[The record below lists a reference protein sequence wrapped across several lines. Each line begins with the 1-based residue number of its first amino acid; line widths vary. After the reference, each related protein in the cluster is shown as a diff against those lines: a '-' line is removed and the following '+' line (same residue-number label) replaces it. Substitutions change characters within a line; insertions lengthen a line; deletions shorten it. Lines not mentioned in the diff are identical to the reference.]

1 MSPVEAK
8 ITSPSLNDHTEIESL
23 PLVWPALR
31 ISSPAHTVAAGGD
44 ATMTMNTQLRLARR
58 PSGEATIDDF
68 TVVREAM
75 PDPKPGQVI
84 VRSEYI
90 SIDPSV
96 RTHLNAG
103 QSYRAMVGIGDVVD
117 VPVAGEVVASS
128 DPGFHPGDKVTG
140 MLGTQ
145 EYAVVDASA
154 LTRVDLSL
162 APLPT
167 WLGGLGLTGLTAYF
181 GLEEVGKPMPG
192 ETVVVTAA
200 SGAVGSVAGQLA
212 RIKGARA
219 VGICGSDEKCRWLT
233 EELGFDAA
241 VNYRSPDLYRDLKE
255 ATPDRVDVMFDNVG
269 GPLLDTIFRRLG
281 MRGRIIVC
289 GATSQYNE
297 GEIYGPKNY
306 LALATLRARMEGFII
321 FDYADRYDTA
331 RREMAAWM
339 KQGRLRF
346 RENIVEGAIAEYPGV
361 LHRLYEG
368 ENLGKMIMRV
378 LPSG

>member
-1 MSPVEAK
+1 M
-8 ITSPSLNDHTEIESL
+8 IT
-23 PLVWPALR
+23 
-31 ISSPAHTVAAGGD
+31 
-44 ATMTMNTQLRLARR
+44 NTQLRLSRR
-58 PSGEATIDDF
+58 PRGEATADDF
-68 TVVREAM
+68 TITREPVATPADGEVLVRA
-75 PDPKPGQVI
+75 
-84 VRSEYI
+84 EYI

-103 QSYRAMVGIGDVVD
+103 QSYRSMVGIGDVVD

-128 DPGFHPGDKVTG
+128 HPGFRQGDKVTG

-145 EYAVVDASA
+145 EYAVVSGAE
-154 LTRVDLSL
+154 LTKVDTSL
-162 APLPT
+162 APAPT

-181 GLEEVGKPMPG
+181 GLEEIGKPKAG
-192 ETVVVTAA
+192 ETVLVTAA

-212 RIKGARA
+212 RIRGARA
-219 VGICGSDEKCRWLT
+219 VGVCGSEEKCRWLT

-255 ATPDRVDVMFDNVG
+255 ATPDRIDVVFDNVG

-321 FDYADRYDTA
+321 FDYADRYDAA
-331 RREMAAWM
+331 RREMAGWLNE
-339 KQGRLRF
+339 GRLRF
-346 RENIVEGAIAEYPGV
+346 RENIVEGSIADYTSV
-361 LHRLYEG
+361 LHRLYQG
-368 ENLGKMIMRV
+368 ENLGKMIMK
-378 LPSG
+378 LTA

>member
-1 MSPVEAK
+1 M
-8 ITSPSLNDHTEIESL
+8 
-23 PLVWPALR
+23 
-31 ISSPAHTVAAGGD
+31 IS
-44 ATMTMNTQLRLARR
+44 NTQLRLARR
-58 PSGEATIDDF
+58 PRGEATINDF
-68 TVVREAM
+68 NITREPVARPGSGQVVVRA
-75 PDPKPGQVI
+75 
-84 VRSEYI
+84 EYI

-117 VPVAGEVVASS
+117 VPVAGEVVESS
-128 DPGFHPGDKVTG
+128 HDGFAPGDKVTG

-145 EYAVVDASA
+145 EYAVVSGEV
-154 LTRVDLSL
+154 LTKVDTSL

-167 WLGGLGLTGLTAYF
+167 WLGGLGLAGLTAYF
-181 GLEEVGKPMPG
+181 GLEEVGKPKPG
-192 ETVVVTAA
+192 ETVLVTAA

-219 VGICGSDEKCRWLT
+219 VGVCGSEEKCRWLT

-255 ATPDRVDVMFDNVG
+255 VTPDRIDVVFDNVG
-269 GPLLDTIFRRLG
+269 GPLLDTIFRRVG

-297 GEIYGPKNY
+297 SEIYGPKNY

-321 FDYADRYDTA
+321 FDYADRYDAA
-331 RREMAAWM
+331 RREMAGWR
-339 KQGRLRF
+339 KEGRLRF
-346 RENIVEGAIAEYPGV
+346 LENVVEGSIADYASV
-361 LHRLYEG
+361 LHRLYGG
-368 ENLGKMIMRV
+368 ENLGKMIMK
-378 LPSG
+378 LTAAAQS

>member
-1 MSPVEAK
+1 M
-8 ITSPSLNDHTEIESL
+8 L
-23 PLVWPALR
+23 
-31 ISSPAHTVAAGGD
+31 
-44 ATMTMNTQLRLARR
+44 MNTRLRLARR
-58 PSGEATIDDF
+58 PKGEAVNDDF
-68 TVVREAM
+68 TIAREPQPQPSAGEVLVRA
-75 PDPKPGQVI
+75 
-84 VRSEYI
+84 EYI

-117 VPVAGEVVASS
+117 VPVAGEVVASEH
-128 DPGFHPGDKVTG
+128 PGFAAGDKVTG

-145 EYAVVDASA
+145 EYGLAQGDL
-154 LTRVDLSL
+154 LTKADLAI

-181 GLEEVGKPMPG
+181 GLDEIGKPKPG

-219 VGICGSDEKCRWLT
+219 VGVCGSDEKCRWLT
-233 EELGFDAA
+233 GELGFDAA
-241 VNYRSPDLYRDLKE
+241 LNYRSPDFYGDLKA
-255 ATPDRVDVMFDNVG
+255 ATPDRIDVVFDNVG

-297 GEIYGPKNY
+297 AEIYGPKNY

-321 FDYADRYDTA
+321 FDYESRYAAA
-331 RREMAAWM
+331 RREMAGWM
-339 KQGRLRF
+339 KEGRLRF
-346 RENIVEGAIAEYPGV
+346 RENIIDGGIADYPSV
-361 LHRLYEG
+361 LHRLYQG
-368 ENLGKMIMRV
+368 DSIGKTIMRV
-378 LPSG
+378 TPAG

>member
-1 MSPVEAK
+1 M
-8 ITSPSLNDHTEIESL
+8 L
-23 PLVWPALR
+23 
-31 ISSPAHTVAAGGD
+31 
-44 ATMTMNTQLRLARR
+44 MNTRLRLARR
-58 PSGEATIDDF
+58 PRGEAVNDDF
-68 TVVREAM
+68 TITQEPQPLPSAGEVLVRA
-75 PDPKPGQVI
+75 
-84 VRSEYI
+84 EYI

-117 VPVAGEVVASS
+117 VPVAGEVVASGH
-128 DPGFHPGDKVTG
+128 PGFAAGDKVTG

-145 EYAVVDASA
+145 EYGLAQGDL
-154 LTRVDLSL
+154 LTKADLSI

-167 WLGGLGLTGLTAYF
+167 WLGGLGLTGLTAFF
-181 GLEEVGKPMPG
+181 GLDEVGKPKLG

-219 VGICGSDEKCRWLT
+219 VGVCGSDEKCRWLT
-233 EELGFDAA
+233 GELGFDAA
-241 VNYRSPDLYRDLKE
+241 LNYRSPDFYGELKA
-255 ATPDRVDVMFDNVG
+255 ATPDRIDVVFDNVG

-297 GEIYGPKNY
+297 NEIYGPKNY

-321 FDYADRYDTA
+321 FDYENRYAAA
-331 RREMAAWM
+331 RQEMAGWM
-339 KQGRLRF
+339 KEGRLRC
-346 RENIVEGAIAEYPGV
+346 RENIIDGTIADYPSV
-361 LHRLYEG
+361 LHRLYQG
-368 ENLGKMIMRV
+368 ESIGKTVMRV
-378 LPSG
+378 TPTA